1 LAREQK
7 KQREQVQKEKEK
19 EKEQQAAAAEAAKV
33 AETTTQL
40 HRSTTTATHAE
51 PELSTASITTAGPVP
66 TTPQAPAMATIATA
80 TATPINHA
88 AALPVQLFA
97 PSTDSYGSYHSALAA
112 AVEYLLTEGKGQAE
126 FKKIEGIWDQYK
138 EGTPQKQ
145 RYGNIVGLV
154 RYRRQEKKKLQEI
167 VESASKKQ
175 KVN

>member
-1 LAREQK
+1 MAREQK

-88 AALPVQLFA
+88 LPVQLFT

-112 AVEYLLTEGKGQAE
+112 AVEYLLTDGKGQAE
-126 FKKIEGIWDQYK
+126 FKKIEGIWGQYK